1 MKKQIKDRII
11 GYILLT
17 VMYIVAFFT
26 GLLVYDMFEIHL
38 LLKVLLMTV
47 SATLVI
53 FLFSCMLKN
62 SSVYDPYWSVFPI
75 ITAVMLYDMG
85 KATHPL
91 AILMLVL
98 IILWGI
104 RLTLNWAYTFKGLDY
119 EDWRYTKFRTEHP
132 KLWPILNLFGIHMFP
147 TLVTYLLMLA
157 PICFFDTVNNGTIT
171 TQFNLSSILS
181 IIIMITAL
189 IIELLADLQSH
200 IHRKKYPKTL
210 INIGLWKVSRHPN
223 YFGEIV
229 FWFGAYLLLISIN
242 NNMWILFLGPLVNLL
257 MFVFVSIPMMEK
269 RLMNKYPEYQTYQ
282 KTVNVLIP
290 IKKKQ

>member
-47 SATLVI
+47 SSTLVI
-53 FLFSCMLKN
+53 FLFSCMLQN

-75 ITAVMLYDMG
+75 ITAVMLYDTG
-85 KATHPL
+85 KTTHPL
-91 AILMLVL
+91 SILMLVL

-119 EDWRYTKFRTEHP
+119 EDWRYTKFRMEHP

-147 TLVTYLLMLA
+147 TVVTYLLMLA
-157 PICFFDTVNNGTIT
+157 PICFFDAVNNGTIT

-181 IIIMITAL
+181 IVIMLVAI

-200 IHRKKYPKTL
+200 IHRNKHPKTL
-210 INIGLWKVSRHPN
+210 INTGLWKVSRHPN
-223 YFGEIV
+223 YFGEII

-257 MFVFVSIPMMEK
+257 MFVFISIPMMEK
-269 RLMNKYPEYQTYQ
+269 RLMNKYPEYKTYQ
-282 KTVNVLIP
+282 QTTNVLIP
-290 IKKKQ
+290 LKKKQ

>member
-47 SATLVI
+47 SSTLVI
-53 FLFSCMLKN
+53 FLFSCMLQN

-85 KATHPL
+85 ETTHPL
-91 AILMLVL
+91 SILMLVL

-104 RLTLNWAYTFKGLDY
+104 RLTLNWAYTFKGLDH

-132 KLWPILNLFGIHMFP
+132 KLWPILNLFGIHLFP
-147 TLVTYLLMLA
+147 TIVTYLLMLA
-157 PICFFDTVNNGTIT
+157 PICFFDSVNNGTIT

-181 IIIMITAL
+181 IIIMLVAI

-200 IHRKKYPKTL
+200 IHRNKYPKTI
-210 INIGLWKVSRHPN
+210 INTGLWKVSRHPN
-223 YFGEIV
+223 YFGEII

-242 NNMWILFLGPLVNLL
+242 DNMWILFLGPLVNLL
-257 MFVFVSIPMMEK
+257 MFVFISIPMMEK

-290 IKKKQ
+290 LKKKQ

>member
-11 GYILLT
+11 GYILLA

-47 SATLVI
+47 SSTLVI
-53 FLFSCMLKN
+53 FLFSCMLQN

-75 ITAVMLYDMG
+75 ITAVILYDMG
-85 KATHPL
+85 KTTHPL
-91 AILMLVL
+91 SILMLVL

-147 TLVTYLLMLA
+147 TVVTYLLMLA
-157 PICFFDTVNNGTIT
+157 PICFFDAVNNGTIT

-181 IIIMITAL
+181 IIIMLVAIV
-189 IIELLADLQSH
+189 IELLADLQSH
-200 IHRKKYPKTL
+200 IHRKK
-210 INIGLWKVSRHPN
+210 H
-223 YFGEIV
+223 
-229 FWFGAYLLLISIN
+229 
-242 NNMWILFLGPLVNLL
+242 
-257 MFVFVSIPMMEK
+257 
-269 RLMNKYPEYQTYQ
+269 
-282 KTVNVLIP
+282 
-290 IKKKQ
+290 

>member
-47 SATLVI
+47 SSTLVI
-53 FLFSCMLKN
+53 FLFSCMLQN

-75 ITAVMLYDMG
+75 ITAVKLYDMG
-85 KATHPL
+85 ETTHPL
-91 AILMLVL
+91 SILMLVL

-132 KLWPILNLFGIHMFP
+132 KLWPILNLFGIHLFP
-147 TLVTYLLMLA
+147 TIVTYLLMLA
-157 PICFFDTVNNGTIT
+157 PICFFDSVNNGTIT

-181 IIIMITAL
+181 IIIMLVAIN
-189 IIELLADLQSH
+189 IELLADLQSH
-200 IHRKKYPKTL
+200 IHRNKYPKTI
-210 INIGLWKVSRHPN
+210 INTGLWKVSRHPN
-223 YFGEIV
+223 YFGEII

-242 NNMWILFLGPLVNLL
+242 DNMWILFLGPLVNLL
-257 MFVFVSIPMMEK
+257 MFVFISIPMMEK

-290 IKKKQ
+290 LKKKQ

>member
-26 GLLVYDMFEIHL
+26 GQLIYDMFEIHL

-53 FLFSCMLKN
+53 FLFSCMLQN

-75 ITAVMLYDMG
+75 ITAVMLFDMG
-85 KATHPL
+85 KVTHPL
-91 AILMLVL
+91 SILMLVL

-119 EDWRYTKFRTEHP
+119 EDWRYTKFRNEHP
-132 KLWPILNLFGIHMFP
+132 KLWPLLNLLGIHMFP

-171 TQFNLSSILS
+171 NQFNLSSILS
-181 IIIMITAL
+181 IIIMLAAL

-223 YFGEIV
+223 YFGEII

-242 NNMWILFLGPLVNLL
+242 SNMWILFLGPLVNLL

-290 IKKKQ
+290 LKKKQ